1 MVYLEDTRA
10 VQTAYIPRSTD
21 ADGDGPLMLSLRST
35 IDLTE
40 VSAVVT
46 ASERLPLYWQL
57 RLVLPAGTAYGEHEY
72 VLRAGDRVLSSGL
85 VTVVWERDV
94 YEHDSKIEYEQYGG

>member
-21 ADGDGPLMLSLRST
+21 ADGDGPLALSLRST

-46 ASERLPLYWQL
+46 ASERLPLYW
-57 RLVLPAGTAYGEHEY
+57 RLGLILPAGTAYGEHEY
-72 VLRAGDRVLSSGL
+72 VLKSGDCVLSCGI
-85 VTVVWERDV
+85 VTVVWEREV
-94 YEHDSKIEYEQYGG
+94 YEHNSGIEYEQYG